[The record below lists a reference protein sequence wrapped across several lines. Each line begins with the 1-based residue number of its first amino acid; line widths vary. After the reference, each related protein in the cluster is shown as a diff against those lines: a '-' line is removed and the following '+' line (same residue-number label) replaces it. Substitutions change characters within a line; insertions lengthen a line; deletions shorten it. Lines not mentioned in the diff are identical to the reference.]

1 MVFRVIDNLS
11 GDKGFVDATVMLVH
25 VLFLL
30 LTADLGNA
38 FVLDSDEIYTI
49 FLKQRFVF
57 WLNWRRIWTV
67 YLLA

>member
-1 MVFRVIDNLS
+1 MVFRVIDYLP
-11 GDKGFVDATVMLVH
+11 GDKGFVEATVMLVH

-57 WLNWRRIWTV
+57 
-67 YLLA
+67 